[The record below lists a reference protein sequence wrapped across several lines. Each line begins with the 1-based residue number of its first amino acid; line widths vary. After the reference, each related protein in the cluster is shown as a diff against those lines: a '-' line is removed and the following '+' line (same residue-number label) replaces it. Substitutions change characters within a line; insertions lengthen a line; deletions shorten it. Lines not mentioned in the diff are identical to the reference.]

1 MLKDEIADQLV
12 YATVKISSKNDLKSW
27 SGTGFFM
34 TRPYADKANVVKIS

>member
-27 SGTGFFM
+27 AGTGFFM
-34 TRPYADKANVVKIS
+34 TRPYADKANVIK